1 MSLKKAYEGF
11 EKVVQWAGK
20 ATHVIGAIFL
30 MAMMLLIFSEVFMRY
45 LFNAPIEGAFE
56 MVEFMMAL
64 VISLAMAYTG
74 IKGGHISVEL
84 LVSKFSKRSQLL
96 LDIFHF
102 LVCTIFF
109 ALMSWKTTIQA
120 LVVAKRRVTSQVL
133 LIPVYPFVW
142 VLAVCAGLLCLVFL
156 VQFIDSFKKAVE
168 NE

>member
-1 MSLKKAYEGF
+1 VSLNKTYRLF
-11 EKVVQWAGK
+11 EKAVQWASK
-20 ATHVIGAIFL
+20 ATNVIGAVFL
-30 MAMMLLIFSEVFMRY
+30 TAMMLLIFSEVSMRY

-74 IKGGHISVEL
+74 IRGGHISVEL
-84 LVSKFSKRSQLL
+84 LVSKFSKRTQSLL
-96 LDIFHF
+96 NIFHF
-102 LVCTIFF
+102 LVCTVFF
-109 ALMSWKTTIQA
+109 ALMSWKTTVQA

-156 VQFIDSFKKAVE
+156 VRFIDSFKKVVE